1 MWSAYDKKVLLVT
14 GGTGFLGTTLLY
26 RSLTEASPAQVYVLC
41 RGGRKRAL
49 ERWLE
54 HLPMTIFRP
63 VFQAANSIAVL
74 DGDITRPRMGLSE
87 SEWKKL
93 EESVHIVVHAASSIN
108 LLSRLPAMS
117 KSIVIPTVSLAELAL
132 DFVNLE
138 RFVYISTA
146 YSNSH
151 LWKPQAPAADVVVRE
166 RIHPLGG
173 DTEDWAQSALKA
185 WEEIQARASSTEYES
200 QDLFPWAYGYAK
212 HLTERL
218 LVHHF
223 SEAGASDKLLIIRP
237 SIMGPACK
245 FPFPGFCVPSS
256 TPFITVTA
264 MIIPDRGREIV
275 FNSRLKDPYHEAT
288 LDEVPIDV
296 VADRLW
302 AHLALGTTEF
312 VHAVSG
318 KAHRWHCKDW
328 WSVTMKERVLPWKPG
343 MVFEDLDWQSPRL
356 HPAARLG
363 GVIGTSFD
371 FVEDKTRLLA
381 ELLNTQDH
389 QLRLFTKPR
398 AFSFGAA
405 RDYMRAL
412 VRAESER
419 KAPSKL
425 RANL

>member
-26 RSLTEASPAQVYVLC
+26 RLLTEASPAQVYGLFL
-41 RGGRKRAL
+41 R
-49 ERWLE
+49 
-54 HLPMTIFRP
+54 
-63 VFQAANSIAVL
+63 AANPIAVL
-74 DGDITRPRMGLSE
+74 DGDITQPRMGLSE

-117 KSIVIPTVSLAELAL
+117 KSITIPTVSLAELAL

-146 YSNSH
+146 YSNSY

-166 RIHPLGG
+166 RIYPLGG

-185 WEEIQARASSTEYES
+185 WEEIQARASSTECES
-200 QDLFPWAYGYAK
+200 QGLSPWAYGYAK
-212 HLTERL
+212 HPTE
-218 LVHHF
+218 
-223 SEAGASDKLLIIRP
+223 P
-237 SIMGPACK
+237 
-245 FPFPGFCVPSS
+245 
-256 TPFITVTA
+256 
-264 MIIPDRGREIV
+264 MIIPDPGHEIV
-275 FNSRLKDPYHEAT
+275 FNSRLKDPCHEAT
-288 LDEVPIDV
+288 LDELPIDV

-302 AHLALGTTEF
+302 AYLALGTTEF

-318 KAHRWHCKDW
+318 KALRWHRKDW
-328 WSVTMKERVLPWKPG
+328 WPVIMKERVLPWKPG

-363 GVIGTSFD
+363 GVVGTSFD

-389 QLRLFTKPR
+389 QLWLFTKPR

-419 KAPSKL
+419 EVLEKCSGTFWSSLGPPLL
-425 RANL
+425 RPYHESLSFIAKEVHLR